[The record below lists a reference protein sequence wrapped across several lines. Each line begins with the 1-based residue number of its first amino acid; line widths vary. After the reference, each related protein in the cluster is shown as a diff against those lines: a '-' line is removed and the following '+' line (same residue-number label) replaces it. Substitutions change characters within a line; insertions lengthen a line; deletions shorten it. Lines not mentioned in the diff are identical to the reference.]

1 MSKIS
6 SVILSYE
13 ITKGMK
19 SFGPIGLLKSKA
31 NGKELILCQIEGI
44 EKIFKNTDIFVV
56 SGFGYEKL
64 NKIIPKDTQII
75 LNNEF
80 QNKSHG
86 YAIKLILAQ
95 HDLDKYD
102 GVFIINNGVIIK
114 AQTFSK
120 KLSFNHSWVLSKNIK
135 TNQQNSKFLGSVTN
149 EEGLMEYIFYNV
161 GQHSWCEGVYFCNKD
176 IKKILSSIDSYYD
189 NMFLFEIIN
198 KSILQNIKYQ
208 QIVLGSD
215 EVISIYGMKD
225 KHKIK
230 V

>member
-1 MSKIS
+1 MSKIA

-31 NGKELILCQIEGI
+31 SGKELILHQMEGL
-44 EKIFKNTDIFVV
+44 EKLFKNTDMFVV

-64 NKIIPKDTQII
+64 NKAIPQNTKIIF
-75 LNNEF
+75 NNEF
-80 QNKSHG
+80 QNKSHA
-86 YAIKLILAQ
+86 YAIKLILAEYNP
-95 HDLDKYD
+95 DSYD
-102 GVFIINNGVIIK
+102 GVFIINNGGIVK
-114 AQTFSK
+114 AKIPSK
-120 KLSFNHSWVLSKNIK
+120 NLPFNHSWVLSKNIK
-135 TNQQNSKFLGSVTN
+135 TSQQNSKFLGSVTN
-149 EEGLMEYIFYNV
+149 DQGLLEYIFYSV
-161 GQHSWCEGVYFCNKD
+161 GQNAWCEGVYWCNRD

-189 NMFLFEIIN
+189 NMFLFEVIN
-198 KSILQNIKYQ
+198 KSITQNIKYK
-208 QIVLGSD
+208 QIVLGAD